1 MKKVIKNF
9 RFIAMFFVV
18 AIFLST
24 NLVQG
29 QEKEKKKKD
38 EFKVYAG
45 VSFNHLNID
54 SKYFESAFTP
64 GFDIGG
70 AYKRGKFFYWE
81 VGVRYNNSVY
91 NLAPV
96 GTPDSISYTD
106 KIFSARNI
114 DVPITVGI
122 NILSITS
129 RIVGLRVFISAIP
142 SFTVGV
148 GDNDIGITKDDL
160 NSFNVLGQGGIGV
173 DVAFI
178 FIETG
183 FSYGF
188 GNIIKDINSTSIQSN
203 PMQIYLNLGFRF

>member
-1 MKKVIKNF
+1 MKKLTNNF
-9 RFIAMFFVV
+9 RFIALLFVL
-18 AIFLST
+18 AIFLSS
-24 NLVQG
+24 NLVQA

-38 EFKVYAG
+38 EFKVFAG
-45 VSFNHLNID
+45 ITFNHLNID
-54 SKYFESAFTP
+54 AEYFESSFTP
-64 GFDIGG
+64 GFILGA
-70 AYKRGKFFYWE
+70 AYKRGRFFYWE
-81 VGVRYNNSVY
+81 LGLRYNNSVY
-91 NLAPV
+91 SLAPV
-96 GTPDSISYTD
+96 GTPDSVSYTD

-129 RIVGLRVFISAIP
+129 RIVGLRVFIGAIP
-142 SFTVGV
+142 SFTLGV